1 MKLKINKN
9 VFFDDIT
16 HSYINNDDKILI
28 GVTSLMRKHGLA
40 PDYSNV
46 DADTLNRKAAY
57 GSAVHKSIERYIK
70 GESVESTPEL
80 EAYKAAGINALASEY
95 LVSDNETV
103 ASSVDIVSEE
113 LDLIDV
119 KTTSRLHNTA
129 LQWQLS
135 IYAYLFELQNPGL
148 HVRNLY
154 ALHIKKSRGRIVS
167 ELVGIERLPD
177 SEVEELIRCEREGR
191 IYSPSLPAE
200 REQDR
205 QLQQLYDIE
214 MFISEIEE
222 KARKAKAERDEM
234 LAAIYAK
241 MEAGNLKKIET
252 DRMTITRVL
261 PSVRVSVDS
270 RMLQSDYPQIYDAV
284 KRETETKGSIRIK
297 IK

>member
-16 HSYINNDDKILI
+16 HSYITNEDKMLI

-46 DADTLNRKAAY
+46 DAGTLNRKAAY

-103 ASSVDIVSEE
+103 ASSIDIVSEE

-167 ELVGIERLPD
+167 ELAGIERLPD

-191 IYSPSLPAE
+191 IYSAPLPTASTQDE
-200 REQDR
+200 R
-205 QLQQLYDIE
+205 LQQLYDIE
-214 MFISEIEE
+214 MFISEIEA
-222 KARKAKAERDEM
+222 KAKKAKAEREEM
-234 LAAIYAK
+234 MSALYAQ
-241 MEAGNLKKIET
+241 MEAENLKKIET

-270 RMLQSDYPQIYDAV
+270 GLLQSDYPDVYNAV
-284 KRETETKGSIRIK
+284 KKESATKGSIRIK

>member
-16 HSYINNDDKILI
+16 HSYINNNDKILI

-80 EAYKAAGINALASEY
+80 EAYISMDIRALASEY
-95 LVSDNETV
+95 LISDNETV
-103 ASSVDIVSEE
+103 ASSIDIVTEE

-119 KTTSRLHNTA
+119 KTTYKLHLNA

-135 IYAYLFELQNPGL
+135 IYAYLFELQNGKL
-148 HVRNLY
+148 KVWNLY
-154 ALHIKKSRGRIVS
+154 ALHIKNGKA
-167 ELVGIERLPD
+167 ELVKIDRLPD
-177 SEVEELIRCEREGR
+177 SDIAELIRCEKEGR
-191 IYSPSLPAE
+191 IYSAPLPTASTQDE
-200 REQDR
+200 R
-205 QLQQLYDIE
+205 LQRLYDIE
-214 MFISEIEE
+214 LLISEIEA
-222 KARKAKAERDEM
+222 KAKKAKAEREEM
-234 LAAIYAK
+234 MSALYAQ
-241 MEAGNLKKIET
+241 MEAENLKKIET
-252 DRMTITRVL
+252 DRMTITRIL

-270 RMLQSDYPQIYDAV
+270 GLLQSDYPEVYDAV
-284 KRETETKGSIRIK
+284 KRESATKGSIRIK